1 MSPSF
6 DTRVQK
12 WVEHLTLF
20 RVLRTIIGVAIL
32 LVVVASVLERFVEPE
47 TFTSLGL
54 AFWWAVVT
62 VSTVGY
68 GDVVPE
74 SPVGRVIASCLMLT
88 GLALI
93 PTLTSA
99 TISVFMTKRSRTDR
113 EAAETERRQ
122 HEQLLQQ
129 IEARLEKIENSSS

>member
-6 DTRVQK
+6 DTRFQK
-12 WVEHLTLF
+12 WVERLTLF
-20 RVLRTIIGVAIL
+20 RVLRTIVGVAVCLVIL
-32 LVVVASVLERFVEPE
+32 AATLERLVEPD
-47 TFTSLGL
+47 TFKSFGLSL
-54 AFWWAVVT
+54 WWAVVT

-74 SPVGRVIASCLMLT
+74 SPLGRVIATCLMLT

-99 TISVFMTKRSRTDR
+99 TITIFMNKRRMADR
-113 EAAETERRQ
+113 ESAEVERRQ
-122 HEQLLQQ
+122 YQQVLQQ
-129 IEARLEKIENSSS
+129 IEAQLKRIEDLSS

>member
-12 WVEHLTLF
+12 WVERLTLF
-20 RVLRTIIGVAIL
+20 HVLRTIVGVAIL
-32 LVVVASVLERFVEPE
+32 LVIVASALERVVEPE

-74 SPVGRVIASCLMLT
+74 SPAGRVIASCPMLT

-99 TISVFMTKRSRTDR
+99 TISIFMTKRSKADR
-113 EAAETERRQ
+113 EAVETERRQ
-122 HEQLLQQ
+122 YQQTLEQ
-129 IEARLEKIENSSS
+129 IEARLTNIENLSS